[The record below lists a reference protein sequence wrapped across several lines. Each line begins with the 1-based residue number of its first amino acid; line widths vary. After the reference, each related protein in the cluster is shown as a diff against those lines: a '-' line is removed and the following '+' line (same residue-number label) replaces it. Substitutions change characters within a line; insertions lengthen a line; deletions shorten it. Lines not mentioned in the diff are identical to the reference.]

1 MPQCHGSFVA
11 FSRKVRQRRRDRSH
25 IPEAP
30 TERADM
36 DCTCFSDVAI
46 DARDVGLLSILRIAK
61 APGTTVSEIALG
73 VEK

>member
-1 MPQCHGSFVA
+1 
-11 FSRKVRQRRRDRSH
+11 
-25 IPEAP
+25 
-30 TERADM
+30 M